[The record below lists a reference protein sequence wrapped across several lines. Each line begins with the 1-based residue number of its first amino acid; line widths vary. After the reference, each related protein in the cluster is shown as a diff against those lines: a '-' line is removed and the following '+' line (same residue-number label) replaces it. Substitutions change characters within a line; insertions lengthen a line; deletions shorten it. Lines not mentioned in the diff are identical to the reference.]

1 MIDSTR
7 FGLIGDPIGHSAS
20 PQLFRTAYSGR
31 FPYDLVEGKVFEE
44 SYLRFLREYKAVNV
58 TAPFKEDAFGK
69 ADIVSGPCLLIGA
82 ANILLHTKD
91 GVECH
96 NSDFSGVILCIAE
109 ALYPG
114 IIAEFYAEFGA
125 SAHKKIHQF
134 LRKCL
139 EEKYGRRPSAVVVGC
154 GGASKAAALA
164 SAEAGFCT
172 TILNRSGEK
181 AEAFAKGLPEYG
193 FTTGSTDEFADAAA
207 KADLLIYTLP
217 AALDSLDDFRPERK
231 EGGLILLEANYRNPA
246 FTGLRLAR
254 LQDCGVRYIPGGR
267 WLLGQAI
274 SGYGIMTGITPD
286 IEALTEGQS
295 L

>member
-31 FPYDLVEGKVFEE
+31 FPYDLIEGKVFEE

-154 GGASKAAALA
+154 GGAGKAAAVA

-172 TILNRSGEK
+172 TILNRSVEK

-207 KADLLIYTLP
+207 KADFLIYTLP

-254 LQDCGVRYIPGGR
+254 LQDCGVRYIPGVR

-286 IEALTEGQS
+286 IEALTAGQS

>member
-1 MIDSTR
+1 MTDSTR

-31 FPYDLVEGKVFEE
+31 FSYDLIEGKVFEE

-58 TAPFKEDAFGK
+58 TAPFKEEAFGK

-82 ANILLHTKD
+82 ANILLHTEE

-96 NSDFSGVILCIAE
+96 NSDFTGVILCIAE

-114 IIAEFYAEFGA
+114 IISEFYAEFGA
-125 SAHKKIHQF
+125 CAHKKIHQF

-154 GGASKAAALA
+154 GGAGKAASLA
-164 SAEAGFCT
+164 AAEAGFRT
-172 TILNRSGEK
+172 SILNRSVEK

-193 FTTGSTDEFADAAA
+193 FATGSTDDFLIAAA
-207 KADLLIYTLP
+207 EADLLIYTLP
-217 AALDSLDDFRPERK
+217 AALESLDDFRPESK
-231 EGGLILLEANYRNPA
+231 DGGLILLEANYRNPA
-246 FTGLRLAR
+246 FTGARLAA
-254 LQDCGVRYIPGGR
+254 LQDRGVRYIPGRG

-274 SGYGIMTGITPD
+274 SGYVIMTGVTPD
-286 IEALTEGQS
+286 IGAIR
-295 L
+295 